1 MFPSSIKARREPS
14 RGCAY
19 VIDFSRLMYSLESQL
34 MGQVQVEDCKDEWG
48 VVTTSKA
55 LTAQLKLRL
64 GS

>member
-1 MFPSSIKARREPS
+1 M
-14 RGCAY
+14 
-19 VIDFSRLMYSLESQL
+19 DSLESQL
-34 MGQVQVEDCKDEWG
+34 MGQVQVEDCKDKWG